1 MQQHRLLLTSPIHEA
16 VDFQV
21 PGYGIGPDKKLS
33 IPTMIEQM
41 QEVALL
47 STRHLGVSVFDLE
60 PKRLG
65 WVLLG
70 QRIEL
75 YHHPTLNDVC
85 RIITCP
91 TGFEK
96 VFTYRDFHWLNPQ
109 TDEVLATAS
118 TTWML
123 MDLDKRRMATLP
135 DWIKSIDEKTPPK
148 AANLERATYKMVPPH
163 EPEITRHF
171 RVGYHELDFN
181 GHLTNPVY
189 VRWMLEGLDRKIF
202 EGRTIKEL
210 RVQFS
215 KEARYGDKLEVG
227 ISKTGHDGE
236 FHHGLFRAGELIAS
250 LQTAFSAEE
259 SL

>member
-1 MQQHRLLLTSPIHEA
+1 MKKHRLLLDSPIHEA

-21 PGYGIGPDKKLS
+21 PGYGISPDKKLT

-47 STRHLGVSVFDLE
+47 STRNLGVSVFDLE

-70 QRIEL
+70 QRL
-75 YHHPTLNDVC
+75 KLHRRPLLNETC

-96 VFTYRDFHWLNPQ
+96 VFTYRDFHWLDAK
-109 TDEVLATAS
+109 TDEVLAIAS

-135 DWIKSIDEKTPPK
+135 HWIKAIDEQTPPSES
-148 AANLERATYKMVPPH
+148 NLERATYKMIVP
-163 EPEITRHF
+163 TTAKMVRRF

-189 VRWMLEGLDRKIF
+189 VRWMLEGLDREIL
-202 EGRTIKEL
+202 ENGTLKEL
-210 RVQFS
+210 KVQFS
-215 KEARYGDKLEVG
+215 KEARYGDELEVG
-227 ISKTGHDGE
+227 LSKTAHDGA
-236 FHHGLFRAGELIAS
+236 FHHGLFRSGELIAS
-250 LQTAFSAEE
+250 LQSKFE
-259 SL
+259 